1 MLNRRTFGKV
11 VASTGMAATLGA
23 ASTSVASAATGRS
36 AAATTAAAAAAP
48 EGGRRVVLVHGAYAD
63 GSCFSDVIP
72 HLQAAGVTVT
82 SVQNPLTSVD
92 DDVAAVR
99 RILDLQAG
107 PTVLVAHSYGGTVIS
122 QAGDH
127 PKVRSLVYL
136 SARAPEAGEDY
147 AALSKKFP
155 APPANAGL
163 VYENGF
169 GQLTEKAF
177 LDDFANGV
185 PAERARV
192 LYAAQGRIAQTLFT
206 TKTSAAAW
214 TSKPT
219 RYVITTEDRTTNPE
233 LQRFLA
239 KRMKATTIEV
249 ASGHLSFITH
259 PKTISAFILDAV
271 NSK

>member
-1 MLNRRTFGKV
+1 MLNRRMFGKV
-11 VASTGMAATLGA
+11 MASTGMAAMVGA
-23 ASTSVASAATGRS
+23 ASSTAVASAATGPS
-36 AAATTAAAAAAP
+36 AAAAAAP
-48 EGGRRVVLVHGAYAD
+48 DDGRRVVLVHGAYAD
-63 GSCFSDVIP
+63 GSCFSDIIP
-72 HLQAAGVTVT
+72 HLLAAGVTVT
-82 SVQNPLTSVD
+82 SVQNPLTSVN

-99 RILDLQAG
+99 RILDLQTG

-163 VYENGF
+163 MYENGF

-219 RYVITTEDRTTNPE
+219 RYVVTSEDRTTNPE

-239 KRMKATTIEV
+239 KRMKAKTIEV
-249 ASGHLSFITH
+249 KSGHLSFITH